1 MDPVQP
7 VSTSSYTG
15 VAAPVQRQSASLSP
29 GAGVAGGIEIAQAG
43 IQTGSA
49 MSITSSSTSISMVYS
64 QVDVMLGNVG
74 IDLEDNQVL
83 RMIIALM
90 ILEALLAQDGGNQ
103 QAGGVGL
110 LAGIGQRSSSMA
122 GFLSIQSETNIV
134 QMQQQSTA
142 LSSTQAIQSIGLGA
156 GEDNTNGSRL
166 DTSA

>member
-7 VSTSSYTG
+7 VSTSYTG
-15 VAAPVQRQSASLSP
+15 AAAPAQRQSGSLSP
-29 GAGVAGGIEIAQAG
+29 GAGVVGGVETAQAG
-43 IQTGSA
+43 IQTASA

-64 QVDVMLGNVG
+64 QVDMMLGNVG

-110 LAGIGQRSSSMA
+110 LAGTGQRSSSMA

-134 QMQQQSTA
+134 QIQQQSTA
-142 LSSTQAIQSIGLGA
+142 LSSTQAFQSIGLGA
-156 GEDNTNGSRL
+156 GEGNANGSRL
-166 DTSA
+166 DTNG

>member
-15 VAAPVQRQSASLSP
+15 VAAPVPRQSGAVSP
-29 GAGVAGGIEIAQAG
+29 GAGVAGGIEVAQAG

-64 QVDVMLGNVG
+64 QVDVMLGNIG

-103 QAGGVGL
+103 
-110 LAGIGQRSSSMA
+110 
-122 GFLSIQSETNIV
+122 
-134 QMQQQSTA
+134 
-142 LSSTQAIQSIGLGA
+142 
-156 GEDNTNGSRL
+156 
-166 DTSA
+166 